1 MGQMQADRAAKVA
14 SPLDGKG
21 RTDLTVS
28 DPERADTGPN
38 PTSVFFSYSREDQ
51 ARAVPI
57 IRLIEAAG
65 FATWWDGL
73 LEGGERFSRATEEAL
88 DRAKAVVVLWS
99 KASVHS
105 HWVSDEATRG
115 RDRRILVPLSLDGT
129 EPPLGFGQFQV
140 INLAGA
146 KMNLDDAA
154 IQRMVRAIAGL
165 HGTAAQP
172 FNSAPIRAPLLNR
185 RTAIGS
191 GLAVAAAAGGLAIW
205 KGGLLGG
212 GAAKNSVA
220 VLPFDNLSG
229 DPAQRYFSD
238 GLASEIRSQ
247 LSRNALLEIVGQTS
261 SNQFRENDGDAREIA
276 RELRVSFLLDGNVQK
291 SGDRLK
297 IATDL
302 IDGKTGISRWS
313 QTFERQLSDIFAVQG
328 EIAAAVAGALSIA
341 IDARAAGKKAL
352 QIGGTQSLSAF
363 DAYLRGRDLFEAHID
378 ENSERAALAKFE
390 QAISIDPEYAAA
402 RAMRSRAL
410 SVIANQYATARE
422 RKDLY
427 GEAVAEARRA
437 TTIAPDFAA
446 GFAALGYALFYG
458 RLDAKAARA
467 PYERGYQ
474 LALSDVDVLGRYA
487 VYCARTGRFDDAET
501 AINRASALDPLNPS
515 MFKSA
520 GNIKYAAKAYDE
532 AIQLARKALALNP
545 KRSTLHGDIGN
556 AYIMLGDLENAET
569 EFDQETNNLLALP
582 GSAIVAAKRGNT
594 DKTKQLLTALV
605 EEYGDNAL
613 YQQAQ
618 IFAQSGDTEE
628 AFGALDRAYATA
640 DSGLVYLLNDPF
652 LNPLRDDPRYKKLLE
667 QLKFV

>member
-1 MGQMQADRAAKVA
+1 MGQISVDGAAMVA

-21 RTDLTVS
+21 RTNLTAS
-28 DPERADTGPN
+28 DPETPE

-51 ARAVPI
+51 TKALPI

-65 FATWWDGL
+65 FSIWWDGL

-88 DRAKAVVVLWS
+88 NRAKVVVVLWS

-140 INLAGA
+140 IKLAGA

-165 HGTAAQP
+165 HDTAAQP
-172 FNSAPIRAPLLNR
+172 VSSVPIRAPLLNR
-185 RTAIGS
+185 RTAIGG
-191 GLAVAAAAGGLAIW
+191 GLAVAAAAGGLAVW

-212 GAAKNSVA
+212 GATKNSVA

-261 SNQFRENDGDAREIA
+261 SNQFRENDGDALVIA
-276 RELRVSFLLDGNVQK
+276 RELHVSYLLDGNVQK

-302 IDGKTGISRWS
+302 IDGKTGISKWS

-341 IDARAAGKKAL
+341 IDARMAGKKTL

-378 ENSERAALAKFE
+378 ESSERAALAKFE

-410 SVIANQYATARE
+410 SVIANQYATANE

-427 GEAVAEARRA
+427 GEAVTEARRA

-474 LALSDVDVLGRYA
+474 LALSDVDVLSRYA
-487 VYCARTGRFDDAET
+487 VYCARVGRFGDAET
-501 AINRASALDPLNPS
+501 AINRASALDPLNPT

-532 AIQLARKALALNP
+532 AIALAREALALNP

-556 AYIMLGDLENAET
+556 AYIMLGDLEQAET
-569 EFDQETNNLLALP
+569 EFDRETNNLLALP
-582 GSAIVAAKRGNT
+582 GRAIVAAKGGNLSQS
-594 DKTKQLLTALV
+594 KQHLALLI
-605 EEYGDNAL
+605 EEFGDNAL

-618 IFAQSGDTEE
+618 VYAQSGDPEK
-628 AFGALDRAYATA
+628 AFAALDRAYVTA

-652 LNPLRDDPRYKKLLE
+652 LNPLRDDPRYKKLSE

>member
-1 MGQMQADRAAKVA
+1 
-14 SPLDGKG
+14 
-21 RTDLTVS
+21 
-28 DPERADTGPN
+28 
-38 PTSVFFSYSREDQ
+38 
-51 ARAVPI
+51 
-57 IRLIEAAG
+57 
-65 FATWWDGL
+65 
-73 LEGGERFSRATEEAL
+73 
-88 DRAKAVVVLWS
+88 
-99 KASVHS
+99 
-105 HWVSDEATRG
+105 
-115 RDRRILVPLSLDGT
+115 LSLDGT

-146 KMNLDDAA
+146 KMNPEDAA

-165 HGTAAQP
+165 HGTVAQP
-172 FNSAPIRAPLLNR
+172 LSSAPIRTPRLNR
-185 RTAIGS
+185 RSAIGG

-205 KGGLLGG
+205 KVGLLGG
-212 GAAKNSVA
+212 GATKNSVA

-261 SNQFRENDGDAREIA
+261 SNQFRENNGDAREIA
-276 RELRVSFLLDGNVQK
+276 RELRVAFLLDGNVQK

-302 IDGKTGISRWS
+302 IDGKTGISKWS

-341 IDARAAGKKAL
+341 IDGKGEGKKAL
-352 QIGGTQSLSAF
+352 QIGGTQSLAAF

-378 ENSERAALAKFE
+378 ENSERAALAKFD

-410 SVIANQYATARE
+410 SVIANQYATANE
-422 RKDLY
+422 RKGLY
-427 GEAVAEARRA
+427 GEAVAEARKA

-487 VYCARTGRFDDAET
+487 VYCARTGRFSDAEI

-532 AIQLARKALALNP
+532 AIELAQKALALNP

-556 AYIMLGDLENAET
+556 AFIMLGDLEKAEA
-569 EFDQETNNLLALP
+569 EFNQETNNLLALP
-582 GSAIVAAKRGNT
+582 GRATVAAKRGNLG
-594 DKTKQLLTALV
+594 QSRQNLALLV
-605 EEYGDNAL
+605 DEFGDNAL

-618 IFAQSGDTEE
+618 VHAQSGEPQK
-628 AFGALDRAYATA
+628 AFAALDRAYATA

-652 LNPLRDDPRYKKLLE
+652 LDPLRNDARFKNLLV
-667 QLKFV
+667 QLHFV

>member
-1 MGQMQADRAAKVA
+1 MTA
-14 SPLDGKG
+14 
-21 RTDLTVS
+21 S
-28 DPERADTGPN
+28 DPETPE

-51 ARAVPI
+51 TKALPI

-65 FATWWDGL
+65 FSIWWDGL

-88 DRAKAVVVLWS
+88 NRAKVVVVLWS

-140 INLAGA
+140 IKLAGA

-165 HGTAAQP
+165 HDTAAQP
-172 FNSAPIRAPLLNR
+172 VSSVPIRAPLLNR
-185 RTAIGS
+185 RTAIGG
-191 GLAVAAAAGGLAIW
+191 GLAVAAAAGGLAVW

-212 GAAKNSVA
+212 GATKNSVA

-261 SNQFRENDGDAREIA
+261 SNQFRENDGDALVIA
-276 RELRVSFLLDGNVQK
+276 RELHVSYLLDGNVQK

-302 IDGKTGISRWS
+302 IDGKTGISKWS

-341 IDARAAGKKAL
+341 IDARMAGKKTL

-378 ENSERAALAKFE
+378 ESSERAALAKFE

-410 SVIANQYATARE
+410 SVIANQYATANE

-474 LALSDVDVLGRYA
+474 LALSDVDVLSRYA
-487 VYCARTGRFDDAET
+487 VYCARVGRFGDAET
-501 AINRASALDPLNPS
+501 AINRASALDPLNPT

-532 AIQLARKALALNP
+532 AIALAREALALNP

-556 AYIMLGDLENAET
+556 AYIMLGDLEQAET
-569 EFDQETNNLLALP
+569 EFDRETNNLLALP
-582 GSAIVAAKRGNT
+582 GRAIVAAKGGNLSQS
-594 DKTKQLLTALV
+594 KQHLALLI
-605 EEYGDNAL
+605 EEFGDNAL

-618 IFAQSGDTEE
+618 VYAQSGDPEK
-628 AFGALDRAYATA
+628 AFAALDRAYVTA

-652 LNPLRDDPRYKKLLE
+652 LNPLRDDPRYKKLSE

>member
-1 MGQMQADRAAKVA
+1 MGQISVDGAAMVA

-21 RTDLTVS
+21 RTNLTAS
-28 DPERADTGPN
+28 DPETPE

-51 ARAVPI
+51 TKALPI

-65 FATWWDGL
+65 FSIWWDGL

-88 DRAKAVVVLWS
+88 NKAKVVVVLWS

-140 INLAGA
+140 IKLAGA

-165 HGTAAQP
+165 HDTAAQP
-172 FNSAPIRAPLLNR
+172 VSSVPIRAPLLNR
-185 RTAIGS
+185 RTAIGG
-191 GLAVAAAAGGLAIW
+191 GLAVAAAAGGLAVW

-212 GAAKNSVA
+212 GATKNSVA

-276 RELRVSFLLDGNVQK
+276 RELHVSFLLDGNVQK

-302 IDGKTGISRWS
+302 IDGKTGISKWS

-341 IDARAAGKKAL
+341 IDARMAGKKTL

-378 ENSERAALAKFE
+378 ESSERAALAKFE

-410 SVIANQYATARE
+410 SVIANQYATANE

-474 LALSDVDVLGRYA
+474 LALSDVDVLSRYA
-487 VYCARTGRFDDAET
+487 VYCARVGRFGDAET
-501 AINRASALDPLNPS
+501 AINRASALDPLNPT

-532 AIQLARKALALNP
+532 AIALAREALALNP

-556 AYIMLGDLENAET
+556 AYIMLGDLEQAET
-569 EFDQETNNLLALP
+569 EFDRETNNLLALP
-582 GSAIVAAKRGNT
+582 GRAIVAAKGGNLSQS
-594 DKTKQLLTALV
+594 KQHLALLI
-605 EEYGDNAL
+605 EEFGDNAL

-618 IFAQSGDTEE
+618 VYAQSGDPEK
-628 AFGALDRAYATA
+628 AFAALDRAYVTA

-652 LNPLRDDPRYKKLLE
+652 LNPLRDDPRYKKLSE

>member
-1 MGQMQADRAAKVA
+1 MHGSAA
-14 SPLDGKG
+14 L
-21 RTDLTVS
+21 
-28 DPERADTGPN
+28 
-38 PTSVFFSYSREDQ
+38 
-51 ARAVPI
+51 
-57 IRLIEAAG
+57 
-65 FATWWDGL
+65 
-73 LEGGERFSRATEEAL
+73 
-88 DRAKAVVVLWS
+88 
-99 KASVHS
+99 
-105 HWVSDEATRG
+105 
-115 RDRRILVPLSLDGT
+115 PLSA
-129 EPPLGFGQFQV
+129 EPKRKPL
-140 INLAGA
+140 I
-146 KMNLDDAA
+146 
-154 IQRMVRAIAGL
+154 
-165 HGTAAQP
+165 
-172 FNSAPIRAPLLNR
+172 SR
-185 RTAIGS
+185 RTALGS
-191 GLAVAAAAGGLAIW
+191 GLVVAAAAGGLAVW

-276 RELRVSFLLDGNVQK
+276 RELHVSFLLDGNVQK

-302 IDGKTGISRWS
+302 IDGKTGISKWS
-313 QTFERQLSDIFAVQG
+313 QTFERQLSDVFAVQG
-328 EIAAAVAGALSIA
+328 EIAAAVVGALSIA
-341 IDARAAGKKAL
+341 IDARMAGKKRL

-390 QAISIDPEYAAA
+390 QAISIDPNYAAA

-410 SVIANQYATARE
+410 SVIANQYATANE

-427 GEAVAEARRA
+427 GEAVTEARRA

-474 LALSDVDVLGRYA
+474 LALSDVDVLSRYA
-487 VYCARTGRFDDAET
+487 VYCARTGRLGDAET

-532 AIQLARKALALNP
+532 AITLARKALALNP

-556 AYIMLGDLENAET
+556 AYIMLGDLEKAET

-582 GSAIVAAKRGNT
+582 GRAIVAAKRGNLGQS
-594 DKTKQLLTALV
+594 KQHLALLI
-605 EEYGDNAL
+605 EEFGDNAL

-618 IFAQSGDTEE
+618 VYAQSGDPEK
-628 AFGALDRAYATA
+628 AFAALDRAYVTA

-652 LNPLRDDPRYKKLLE
+652 LNPLRDDPRYKRLLE

>member
-1 MGQMQADRAAKVA
+1 MGQISVDGAAMVA

-21 RTDLTVS
+21 RTNLTAS
-28 DPERADTGPN
+28 DPETPE

-51 ARAVPI
+51 TKALPI

-65 FATWWDGL
+65 FSIWWDGL

-88 DRAKAVVVLWS
+88 NRAKVVVVLWS

-140 INLAGA
+140 IKLAGA

-165 HGTAAQP
+165 HDTAAQP
-172 FNSAPIRAPLLNR
+172 VSSVPIRAPLLNR
-185 RTAIGS
+185 RTAIGG
-191 GLAVAAAAGGLAIW
+191 GLAVAAAAGGLAVW

-212 GAAKNSVA
+212 GATKNSVA

-261 SNQFRENDGDAREIA
+261 SNQFRENDGDALVIA
-276 RELRVSFLLDGNVQK
+276 RELHVSYLLDGNVQK

-302 IDGKTGISRWS
+302 IDGNTGISKWS

-341 IDARAAGKKAL
+341 IDARMAGKKTL

-378 ENSERAALAKFE
+378 ESSERAALAKFE

-410 SVIANQYATARE
+410 SVIANQYATANE

-474 LALSDVDVLGRYA
+474 LALSDVDVLSRYA
-487 VYCARTGRFDDAET
+487 VYCARVGRFGDAET
-501 AINRASALDPLNPS
+501 AINRASALDPLNPT

-532 AIQLARKALALNP
+532 AIALAREALALNP

-556 AYIMLGDLENAET
+556 AYIMLGDLEQAET
-569 EFDQETNNLLALP
+569 EFDRETNNLLALP
-582 GSAIVAAKRGNT
+582 GRAIVAAKGGNLSQS
-594 DKTKQLLTALV
+594 KQHLALLI
-605 EEYGDNAL
+605 EEFGDNAL

-618 IFAQSGDTEE
+618 VYAQSGDPEK
-628 AFGALDRAYATA
+628 AFAALDRAYVTA

-652 LNPLRDDPRYKKLLE
+652 LNPLRDDPRYKKLSE